1 MASHYDF
8 YETLS
13 DSLSHNHAPDFPQ
26 RDGGDS
32 WQGALCPRHRH
43 EAPYRFGKEAH
54 GVRCEN
60 AQCPAQC
67 AVCNMEFQAREQVA

>member
-43 EAPYRFGKEAH
+43 EAPYRFGKEAQ
-54 GVRCEN
+54 E
-60 AQCPAQC
+60 A
-67 AVCNMEFQAREQVA
+67 